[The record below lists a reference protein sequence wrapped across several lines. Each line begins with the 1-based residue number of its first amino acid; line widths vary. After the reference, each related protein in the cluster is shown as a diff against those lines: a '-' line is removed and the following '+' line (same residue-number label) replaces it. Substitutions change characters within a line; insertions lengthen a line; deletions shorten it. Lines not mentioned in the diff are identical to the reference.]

1 MVQLLLALLLWT
13 AYNIAV
19 AKTHGIQTSLS
30 ATYYTPLGRKLL
42 VPMLLAVVVL
52 LLTVA
57 FDSVNTDSQFAV
69 FLSLFGLAL
78 VALAPLSRDDFEGQV
93 HLVGAIV
100 SGIGTQIVVLMNNA
114 WYLLLWGLLLIPTL
128 CDRRN
133 LLFWSE
139 MIMFYATALL
149 LLALVV

>member
-42 VPMLLAVVVL
+42 VPMLLAVVAL

-57 FDSVNTDSQFAV
+57 FESVNTDSQFAV
-69 FLSLFGLAL
+69 FLSLFGVAL
-78 VALAPLSRDDFEGQV
+78 VALAPLSRDDFEGQI

-114 WYLLLWGLLLIPTL
+114 WYLLLWGLLLIPAL

>member
-13 AYNIAV
+13 AYNLAV
-19 AKTHGIQTSLS
+19 AKKHGIQTSLS

-52 LLTVA
+52 LLSVA
-57 FDSVNTDSQFAV
+57 FDSVKTDSQFAV

-78 VALAPLSRDDFEGQV
+78 VAFAPLSRDGFEGQV

-114 WYLLLWGLLLIPTL
+114 WYLLFWVLLLLPAVT
-128 CDRRN
+128 DRRN
-133 LLFWSE
+133 LLFWAE
-139 MIMFYATALL
+139 MVMFYATAFL